1 MVVWSIA
8 IAIPV
13 AHAHAAGAVGH
24 IDQEDRYVR
33 IGIQLRSDGAPGQVD
48 ADCGPRPN
56 RPRSGLVGPYQH
68 AAANPGTNGSE
79 TDEHPR
85 STWSPQWTDLE
96 RRLARVS
103 AGQAP
108 FDVARPKGLEPLT
121 F

>member
-1 MVVWSIA
+1 VVWSIA
-8 IAIPV
+8 IAILV

-33 IGIQLRSDGAPGQVD
+33 IGINFRRGPRQVD
-48 ADCGPRPN
+48 ADCGPRRQTGQDPDWSACTSTP
-56 RPRSGLVGPYQH
+56 PRTPAQT
-68 AAANPGTNGSE
+68 APKQT
-79 TDEHPR
+79 

-96 RRLARVS
+96 RRPARVS

-108 FDVARPKGLEPLT
+108 YDVARPKGLEPLT